1 MQYLIHLAILIS
13 IYGILG
19 LSLNLVVGFTGLVS
33 VTTAGFFGIGAYVT
47 AILITGFGFNF
58 FAALFAGMVAS
69 VVLALAVGAV
79 LSKFKGDYYTLASV
93 GFNVILVG
101 VFLNWDSLTR
111 GPMGIAGVLRPS
123 LFGFQFIDNGA
134 FLVLA
139 LVFLGAV
146 FAACEFVEKSSFGRV
161 LKALREDE
169 KAISVFGYDVLY
181 YKLLTFVISAV
192 FAGLA
197 GSLYAVYITFIDPS
211 TFSVFESIYIL
222 AIVILGGLASN
233 RGALL
238 GATVL
243 VLLPEVLRFVGFP
256 SEIAAQMR
264 ELVYGLLLVVLML
277 YRPTGL
283 MGEYKL

>member
-1 MQYLIHLAILIS
+1 MQYLIHLAILVS
-13 IYGILG
+13 IYSILG

-33 VTTAGFFGIGAYVT
+33 VATAAFFGVGAYTV

-58 FAALFAGMVAS
+58 FAALFAGMVVS
-69 VVLALAVGAV
+69 GVLALAIGVV

-101 VFLNWDSLTR
+101 VFLNRDSLTR
-111 GPMGIAGVLRPS
+111 GPLGIPGILRPT
-123 LFGFQFIDNGA
+123 LFGFQFADNGH
-134 FLVLA
+134 FLILA
-139 LVFLGAV
+139 LVFVALVFGACN
-146 FAACEFVEKSSFGRV
+146 FIARSSFGRV

-169 KAISVFGYDVLY
+169 KAISVFGYDILY

-197 GSLYAVYITFIDPS
+197 GALYAVYITFIDPS
-211 TFSVFESIYIL
+211 TFTVFESIYIL

-233 RGALL
+233 RGAVL
-238 GATVL
+238 GAAVL
-243 VLLPEVLRFVGFP
+243 VLLPEFLRFVGFP

-277 YRPTGL
+277 YRPRGL